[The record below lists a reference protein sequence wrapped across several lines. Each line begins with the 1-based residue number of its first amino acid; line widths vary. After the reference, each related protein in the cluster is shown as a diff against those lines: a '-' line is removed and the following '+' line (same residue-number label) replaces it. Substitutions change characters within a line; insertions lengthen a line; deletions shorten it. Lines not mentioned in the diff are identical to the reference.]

1 MIAVLAG
8 GGGAPKYARGLVTV
22 VPPEDVTVIVN
33 TGDDDTLHGLRVCPD
48 LDSCTYVLSGSV
60 NPETGWGLAGES
72 WQAMDALQRF
82 EPVIPSG
89 SSAGATW
96 FRLGD
101 RDLATH
107 LYRTGRLHEGADLT
121 TVTAEI
127 AAAFGLTLR
136 LLPMTTDRVATMVAV
151 ADTELR
157 SGTDRAGGTS
167 PIGPRTPGRRTG
179 EISFQEYFVH
189 RRHAVPITGVRF
201 DGIDR
206 ARPGPGVLAA
216 LDDAERIVIGPSN
229 PFVSIGPILAV
240 AGVRDALQRRRDDV
254 VAVSPIIAGAALK
267 GPAADMLTALGHEP
281 SVVGIAR
288 IYAELAAT
296 LVIDDADASSAAA
309 IESAGMRCVV
319 TPTIM
324 HGPTE
329 AAALAKVTLT

>member
-1 MIAVLAG
+1 MITVLAG
-8 GGGAPKYARGLVTV
+8 GGGAPKYARGLVAV
-22 VPPEDVTVIVN
+22 APPEDVTVIVN
-33 TGDDDTLHGLRVCPD
+33 TGDDDTMHGLRICPD

-60 NPETGWGLAGES
+60 NPETGWGLTGET
-72 WQAMDALQRF
+72 WQAMDALERF
-82 EPVIPSG
+82 ESARPPA
-89 SSAGATW
+89 SSAGSTW
-96 FRLGD
+96 FGLGD

-107 LYRTGRLHEGADLT
+107 LYRTGRLHEGADLA

-127 AAAFGLTLR
+127 ARAFGLALR
-136 LLPMTTDRVATMVAV
+136 LLPMTTDRVATRVAV
-151 ADTELR
+151 E
-157 SGTDRAGGTS
+157 G
-167 PIGPRTPGRRTG
+167 G

-201 DGIDR
+201 DGIER

-216 LDDAERIVIGPSN
+216 LEEAERIVIGPSN

-240 AGVRDALQRRRDDV
+240 AGVRDRLRARRDDV

-296 LVIDDADASSAAA
+296 LVIDDADAPSAGAVEA
-309 IESAGMRCVV
+309 TGMRCVV
-319 TPTIM
+319 APTIM
-324 HGPTE
+324 HGPAE

>member
-1 MIAVLAG
+1 MITVLAG
-8 GGGAPKYARGLVTV
+8 GGGAPKYARGLAAVA
-22 VPPEDVTVIVN
+22 PPEDVTVIVN
-33 TGDDDTLHGLRVCPD
+33 TGDDDTMHGLRICPD

-60 NPETGWGLAGES
+60 NPETGWGLTGET
-72 WQAMDALQRF
+72 WQAMDALARF
-82 EPVIPSG
+82 APVVPPG
-89 SSAGATW
+89 STAGSTW
-96 FRLGD
+96 FGLGD

-107 LYRTGRLHEGADLT
+107 LYRTGRLQEGADLT

-127 AAAFGLTLR
+127 TRAFGIALR
-136 LLPMTTDRVATMVAV
+136 LLPMTTDRVATMVDVGA
-151 ADTELR
+151 E
-157 SGTDRAGGTS
+157 
-167 PIGPRTPGRRTG
+167 G

-201 DGIDR
+201 DGIER

-216 LDDAERIVIGPSN
+216 LDEPERIVIGPSN

-240 AGVRDALQRRRDDV
+240 AGVRDGLRRRRDDV
-254 VAVSPIIAGAALK
+254 VAVSPIVAGAALK

-296 LVIDDADASSAAA
+296 LVIDDADASLAGAVEA
-309 IESAGMRCVV
+309 AGMRCVV
-319 TPTIM
+319 APTIM
-324 HGPTE
+324 HGPAE

>member
-1 MIAVLAG
+1 VITVLAG
-8 GGGAPKYARGLVTV
+8 GGGAPKYARGLAAV
-22 VPPEDVTVIVN
+22 VPPADIAVIVN
-33 TGDDDTLHGLRVCPD
+33 TGDDDTMHGLRICPD

-60 NPETGWGLAGES
+60 NPETGWGLVGET
-72 WQAMDALQRF
+72 WQAMDALKRF
-82 EPVIPSG
+82 ESSRPAA

-96 FRLGD
+96 FGLGD

-127 AAAFGLTLR
+127 TRAFGLELR
-136 LLPMTTDRVATMVAV
+136 LLPMTTDRVATRVAV
-151 ADTELR
+151 ED
-157 SGTDRAGGTS
+157 
-167 PIGPRTPGRRTG
+167 G

-189 RRHAVPITGVRF
+189 RHHAVPITGVRF
-201 DGIDR
+201 DGIER
-206 ARPGPGVLAA
+206 ARPGPGVLAG
-216 LDDAERIVIGPSN
+216 LEEAERIVIGPSN

-240 AGVRDALQRRRDDV
+240 AGVRDRLRARREDV

-281 SVVGIAR
+281 TVVGIAR

-296 LVIDDADASSAAA
+296 LVIDDADAASAGAVEA
-309 IESAGMRCVV
+309 AGMRCVV
-319 TPTIM
+319 APTIM
-324 HGPTE
+324 HGPAE

>member
-1 MIAVLAG
+1 MITVLAG
-8 GGGAPKYARGLVTV
+8 GGGAPKYARGLAAV
-22 VPPEDVTVIVN
+22 VRPEDVTVIVN
-33 TGDDDTLHGLRVCPD
+33 TGDDDTMHGLRICPD

-60 NPETGWGLAGES
+60 NPETGWGLTGES
-72 WQAMDALQRF
+72 WQAMDALRRF
-82 EPVIPSG
+82 EAARPPG

-96 FRLGD
+96 FGLGD

-127 AAAFGLTLR
+127 ARAFGLALR
-136 LLPMTTDRVATMVAV
+136 LLPMTTDRVATRVAV
-151 ADTELR
+151 E
-157 SGTDRAGGTS
+157 G
-167 PIGPRTPGRRTG
+167 G

-189 RRHAVPITGVRF
+189 RHHAVPITGVRF
-201 DGIDR
+201 DGIER

-216 LDDAERIVIGPSN
+216 LEEAERIVIGPSN

-240 AGVRDALQRRRDDV
+240 AGVRDRLRARRHDV

-296 LVIDDADASSAAA
+296 LVIDDADASSAGAVEA
-309 IESAGMRCVV
+309 TGMRCVV
-319 TPTIM
+319 APTIM
-324 HGPTE
+324 HGPAE